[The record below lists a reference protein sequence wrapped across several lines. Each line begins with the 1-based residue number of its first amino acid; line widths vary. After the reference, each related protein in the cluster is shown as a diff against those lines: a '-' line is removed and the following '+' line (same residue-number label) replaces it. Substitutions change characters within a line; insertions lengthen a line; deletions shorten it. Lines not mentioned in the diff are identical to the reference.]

1 MSADDAFQLNRVPLS
16 FVERQFRLLREL
28 QLPTQF
34 TQAAP
39 DQLWAA
45 MQHDKKVE
53 HGQLR
58 FILPTRFGHVEL
70 VPGINQQ
77 QTLAAIEFANQFS
90 V

>member
-34 TQAAP
+34 TPAAP
-39 DQLWAA
+39 DHLWAA
-45 MQHDKKVE
+45 MQHYKKVE

-77 QTLAAIEFANQFS
+77 QTLAAIEFANHFS